1 MNRLEMG
8 VKRKYQASALVILL
22 TLCIGIFVGRQ
33 QASLYSEAGAD
44 PSGHVSV
51 KAYRDG
57 DLFYE
62 YDDHNLITTIGS
74 TRIRNILGWDNQTG
88 ATIHLSLSDDATPLV
103 SWTKLTNEI
112 VANGLDRATGTPSGV
127 NATAYQVTYQ
137 WTATAAQSVQ
147 CTGLQWD
154 AIDDSDDNLFAAASI
169 SAVSLQANDML
180 SVTWTVNIPDG

>member
-1 MNRLEMG
+1 MG

-22 TLCIGIFVGRQ
+22 TLCVGIFVGRQ
-33 QASLYSEAGAD
+33 QASMYSDAGAD

-57 DLFYE
+57 ELFYE

-74 TRIRNILGWDNQTG
+74 TRIKNILGWDNQTG
-88 ATIHLSLSDDATPLV
+88 ATIYLSLSNDAIPLV
-103 SWTKLTNEI
+103 SWTKLPGEI
-112 VANGLDRATGTPSGV
+112 TVNGLDRMTGTPSGV

-154 AIDDSDDNLFAAASI
+154 VTDDSDNNLFAAASI
-169 SAVSLQANDML
+169 SSVSLQASDML